1 MKSCFFH
8 LVGSPANIGQAL
20 SVLLSSLGISYFVYR
35 TIELVILSYFTRQ
48 GAPWILRGVYKQKV
62 FASLLQKVPQSLAVF
77 FACVLI
83 ITLPY
88 DFHNYSPY
96 DFNYYLPY
104 DFSQF
109 LPSIIISII
118 TLSTIGIQK
127 GLLRG
132 VVVICYWT
140 QIQIQ

>member
-1 MKSCFFH
+1 MKSCVFH
-8 LVGSPANIGQAL
+8 LVGSPANIGQTL
-20 SVLLSSLGISYFVYR
+20 SVLLSSLGICYFVYR

>member
-1 MKSCFFH
+1 MKSCVFH
-8 LVGSPANIGQAL
+8 LVGSPANIGQTL

-127 GLLRG
+127 GLLPNTNT
-132 VVVICYWT
+132 INYK
-140 QIQIQ
+140 I